1 MRNLIV
7 FRYAIDKLTEF
18 VLAKLVMVM
27 LYDMIVQD
35 YPAPSTNS
43 YNYSFFPP
51 FYKLCFVCLTEGQ
64 PFD

>member
-7 FRYAIDKLTEF
+7 FRYEIDKLTEF

-27 LYDMIVQD
+27 LYNMIVQD

-43 YNYSFFPP
+43 YNCILSFLLSTN
-51 FYKLCFVCLTEGQ
+51 YALCA
-64 PFD
+64 